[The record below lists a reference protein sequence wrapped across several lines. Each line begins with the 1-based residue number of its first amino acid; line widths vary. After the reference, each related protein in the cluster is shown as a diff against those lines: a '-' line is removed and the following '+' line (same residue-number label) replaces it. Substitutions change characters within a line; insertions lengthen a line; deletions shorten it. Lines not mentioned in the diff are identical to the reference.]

1 MKYRYLIIAS
11 LMLNQSAARASGCAD
26 AQSQADMNQCAAAEY
41 QKADQHLNQTYQ
53 SLLQRADAQQQELL
67 RLSEEAWMKMRDA
80 DCKFVS
86 SGAEGG
92 SARTLVWNQCL
103 TDKTRERS
111 GFLESFSHCDEGDL
125 SCPVPSQR

>member
-1 MKYRYLIIAS
+1 MKYHYLIAAS
-11 LMLNQSAARASGCAD
+11 LLLAQSAWALDCAN
-26 AQSQADMNQCAAAEY
+26 AQSQTEMNQCAADEY
-41 QKADQHLNQTYQ
+41 KKADQQLNQAYQ
-53 SLLQRADAQQQELL
+53 SLMQRANPQQQELL
-67 RLSEEAWMKMRDA
+67 KLSEEAWIKMRDA

-92 SARTLVWNQCL
+92 SAQALVWNQCL